1 MTGPREPEREAP
13 EPEPEPDPEAAFER
27 EWNAVL

>member
-1 MTGPREPEREAP
+1 MSPRDEREGGDD
-13 EPEPEPDPEAAFER
+13 EPPPDPEAAYER